1 MRRLLLCTDLDR
13 TLIPNGAQPESP
25 QAKELFERLVAR
37 DDITLAYV
45 TGRHRALIE
54 QAIQDYDLPSPNYA
68 VGDVGS
74 TIYKVGTAGW
84 QLWTDWQQFLSQNW
98 CPSAIDQLKNCL
110 SAIPEF
116 ALQQAEKQ
124 NQFKV
129 SYYLPL
135 SADAVRWNGW
145 LESESA
151 RLGVQANF
159 IWSADEVT
167 QVRLL
172 DILPVCANKLH
183 AIRHIMQL
191 NQFEL
196 NNTVFAGDSGNDME
210 VMRSEIHSVLVANA
224 EPELKKWALANE
236 CDSLYVAK
244 GGMWNLNG
252 NYRSGILEGVSH
264 FWPDVR
270 HWIQELQSREV
281 I

>member
-25 QAKELFERLVAR
+25 QAKKLFERLVAR

-45 TGRHRALIE
+45 TGRHRTLIE
-54 QAIQDYDLPSPNYA
+54 QAIQDYDLPLPDYA

-74 TIYKVGTAGW
+74 TIYQTDTAGW
-84 QLWTDWQQFLSQNW
+84 ELWTDWQQHLAQNW
-98 CPSAIDQLKNCL
+98 CHVAIDQLKNCV
-110 SAIPEF
+110 SAMSEF
-116 ALQQAEKQ
+116 VLQEVEKQ

-145 LESESA
+145 LESELA
-151 RLGVQANF
+151 RLGAQANF
-159 IWSADEVT
+159 IWSVDEVT

-172 DILPVCANKLH
+172 DILPVRANKLH
-183 AIRHIMQL
+183 AIRHIMQR
-191 NQFEL
+191 NQFERID
-196 NNTVFAGDSGNDME
+196 TVFAGDSGNDME
-210 VMRSEIHSVLVANA
+210 VMRSEIQSVLVANA
-224 EPELKKWALANE
+224 EPELKQWALANE
-236 CDSLYVAK
+236 GESLYVAK
-244 GGMWNLNG
+244 GGVWNLNG
-252 NYRSGILEGVSH
+252 NYRSGILEGASH

>member
-1 MRRLLLCTDLDR
+1 
-13 TLIPNGAQPESP
+13 
-25 QAKELFERLVAR
+25 
-37 DDITLAYV
+37 
-45 TGRHRALIE
+45 
-54 QAIQDYDLPSPNYA
+54 
-68 VGDVGS
+68 
-74 TIYKVGTAGW
+74 
-84 QLWTDWQQFLSQNW
+84 
-98 CPSAIDQLKNCL
+98 
-110 SAIPEF
+110 
-116 ALQQAEKQ
+116 
-124 NQFKV
+124 
-129 SYYLPL
+129 L

-167 QVRLL
+167 EVRLL

-210 VMRSEIHSVLVANA
+210 VMRSEIQSVLVANA